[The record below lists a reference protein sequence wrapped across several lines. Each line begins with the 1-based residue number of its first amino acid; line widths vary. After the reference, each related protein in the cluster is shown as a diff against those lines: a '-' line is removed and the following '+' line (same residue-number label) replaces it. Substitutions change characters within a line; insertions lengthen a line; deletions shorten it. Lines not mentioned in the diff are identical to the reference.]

1 MRKSTKACDISQKVK
16 EAVWQRDGY
25 RCIVCGNPNAT
36 PSCHF
41 IARSQLGLGVEQNI
55 VTLCSKCH
63 YNYDHTTRREEYR
76 DYIRNYLASKYDD
89 WSEEKLKYSK
99 YDNY

>member
-16 EAVWQRDGY
+16 EAVWQRDRY
-25 RCIVCGNPNAT
+25 RCIVCGNPNAM
-36 PSCHF
+36 PNAHF

-76 DYIRNYLASKYDD
+76 DYIRNYLVSKYND
-89 WSEEKLKYSK
+89 WNEESLIYKKYGNS
-99 YDNY
+99 

>member
-16 EAVWQRDGY
+16 EAVWQRDKCK
-25 RCIVCGNPNAT
+25 CICCGNPNAM
-36 PSCHF
+36 PNAHF
-41 IARSQLGLGVEQNI
+41 IARSQLGLGIEQNI

-76 DYIRNYLASKYDD
+76 DYIRNYLVSKYDD
-89 WSEEKLKYSK
+89 WNEESLIYKKYG
-99 YDNY
+99 NN